1 MKFVK
6 KVTKHQ
12 LFLPLFSMVLVML
25 VNIIYDVANGNA
37 VFNFFTISINNGI
50 LYGRLID
57 ILNRGSEAAILALGM
72 TLVVSSSAGT
82 DISVGSVMSLAGVSI
97 ATVSRVINGSDRV
110 SPRTR
115 QKVLRVIEENG
126 YTPNAFARGLGLNTM
141 HTIGLLCA
149 DAADPYLAQ
158 AVNDLERRLRQSG
171 YDSLLCCT
179 GYEQETKE
187 KYLSLLLSKR
197 VDGLV
202 LVGSHFVESEEAGN
216 AYIRRAAQEVP
227 VMLLGG
233 ALAGQ
238 NLYAVRCDERAAM
251 RGAVRRLLA
260 SGRQNV
266 LYLYNSMSF
275 SGRNKLAGYREGYA
289 DAGRSAPEG
298 LALMLDAYRFDVA
311 QVRELLARKWDAG
324 ARFDAVL
331 AADDRLAVGAAKFA
345 KLRGLRIPQDLSI
358 IGCNNSPIARYCDP
372 ELTSIDNRLGDLC
385 AACVDGLMAVLE
397 GKPCP
402 ADAALPAALV
412 ERESTDL
419 PKEE

>member
-1 MKFVK
+1 
-6 KVTKHQ
+6 
-12 LFLPLFSMVLVML
+12 
-25 VNIIYDVANGNA
+25 
-37 VFNFFTISINNGI
+37 
-50 LYGRLID
+50 
-57 ILNRGSEAAILALGM
+57 
-72 TLVVSSSAGT
+72 
-82 DISVGSVMSLAGVSI
+82 
-97 ATVSRVINGSDRV
+97 
-110 SPRTR
+110 
-115 QKVLRVIEENG
+115 
-126 YTPNAFARGLGLNTM
+126 
-141 HTIGLLCA
+141 
-149 DAADPYLAQ
+149 
-158 AVNDLERRLRQSG
+158 
-171 YDSLLCCT
+171 
-179 GYEQETKE
+179 
-187 KYLSLLLSKR
+187 
-197 VDGLV
+197 
-202 LVGSHFVESEEAGN
+202 
-216 AYIRRAAQEVP
+216 
-227 VMLLGG
+227 MLLGG

-311 QVRELLARKWDAG
+311 QVRGLLARKWDAG

>member
-1 MKFVK
+1 
-6 KVTKHQ
+6 
-12 LFLPLFSMVLVML
+12 
-25 VNIIYDVANGNA
+25 
-37 VFNFFTISINNGI
+37 
-50 LYGRLID
+50 
-57 ILNRGSEAAILALGM
+57 
-72 TLVVSSSAGT
+72 
-82 DISVGSVMSLAGVSI
+82 
-97 ATVSRVINGSDRV
+97 
-110 SPRTR
+110 
-115 QKVLRVIEENG
+115 
-126 YTPNAFARGLGLNTM
+126 
-141 HTIGLLCA
+141 
-149 DAADPYLAQ
+149 
-158 AVNDLERRLRQSG
+158 
-171 YDSLLCCT
+171 
-179 GYEQETKE
+179 
-187 KYLSLLLSKR
+187 
-197 VDGLV
+197 
-202 LVGSHFVESEEAGN
+202 
-216 AYIRRAAQEVP
+216 
-227 VMLLGG
+227 
-233 ALAGQ
+233 
-238 NLYAVRCDERAAM
+238 
-251 RGAVRRLLA
+251 
-260 SGRQNV
+260 
-266 LYLYNSMSF
+266 MSF

-385 AACVDGLMAVLE
+385 ASCVDGLMAVLE